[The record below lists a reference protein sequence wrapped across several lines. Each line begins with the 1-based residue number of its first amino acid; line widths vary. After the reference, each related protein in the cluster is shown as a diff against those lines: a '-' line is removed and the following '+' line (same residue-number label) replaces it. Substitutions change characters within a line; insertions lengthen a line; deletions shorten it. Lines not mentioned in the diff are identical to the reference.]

1 MIFHL
6 VINSF
11 FVFLLLASVVELS
24 LFIFKIKNARTRYIC
39 RLLPILKIP
48 VDLFVFGIFGES
60 LFLNLNPFSCE
71 IYLNNSI
78 TALFNLPPGTPIP
91 QYIASK
97 LQPIYLNLFAI
108 SVVAISALLFSYKC
122 ARLVASQI
130 YLRKVLSLSIP
141 CHRLISSH
149 RIHSELQRL
158 NGIVL
163 TCDQV
168 QTPFAAGRRKI
179 LLPTALVNHFSQ
191 DEFEA
196 VIAHELEHL
205 KWKDPILRFISSV
218 ICSICWWIPTGWW
231 SKRLEA
237 DQELASDLGIP
248 KYGIDGSSLGSAFLK
263 AIHQERVATLKS
275 AAICPFVS
283 PKSTHVKRLE
293 NMLNLNKPLKEH
305 TLISTFGAA
314 LCCMAFLC
322 FWMC

>member
-11 FVFLLLASVVELS
+11 FVFLLLAAVVEVS
-24 LFIFKIKNARTRYIC
+24 LFIFKIKSARIRYIC

-48 VDLFVFGIFGES
+48 VDLFVFGVFGKS

-71 IYLNNSI
+71 IYLNNFI
-78 TALFNLPPGTPIP
+78 TTLFNIPPDTTLL
-91 QYIASK
+91 QYVASK
-97 LQPIYLNLFAI
+97 LQPIYLKLFAI
-108 SVVAISALLFSYKC
+108 SSVAISLLLFSYKC
-122 ARLVASQI
+122 TRLIASQI
-130 YLRKVLSLSIP
+130 YLRRILSLSVP
-141 CHRLISSH
+141 CHRLISSK
-149 RIHSELQRL
+149 RIQSELQRL

-168 QTPFAAGRRKI
+168 QIPFAAGRRTI
-179 LLPTALVNHFSQ
+179 LLPTVLMNHLSQ

-205 KWKDPILRFISSV
+205 RWKDPILRFISSV
-218 ICSICWWIPTGWW
+218 ICSLFWWIPTGWW
-231 SKRLEA
+231 SRRLEA
-237 DQELASDLGIP
+237 DQELASDLGTH
-248 KYGIDGSSLGSAFLK
+248 KYGIDACALGSAFLK
-263 AIHQERVATLKS
+263 AIHQERVANLKS

-293 NMLNLNKPLKEH
+293 NMLKPDQPLKGH
-305 TLISTFGAA
+305 TLISAIGAA
-314 LCCMAFLC
+314 ICCMAFLC

>member
-11 FVFLLLASVVELS
+11 FVFLLLAAVVEIS
-24 LFIFKIKNARTRYIC
+24 LFIFKIKSARTRYIC

-48 VDLFVFGIFGES
+48 VDLFVFGVFGES
-60 LFLNLNPFSCE
+60 LFLNFNPFSCE
-71 IYLNNSI
+71 IYLNNFI
-78 TALFNLPPGTPIP
+78 ATLFNIPPDTTLL
-91 QYIASK
+91 QNVASK

-108 SVVAISALLFSYKC
+108 SVVAISTLLFSYKC
-122 ARLVASQI
+122 ARLIVSQI
-130 YLRKVLSLSIP
+130 YLRKILSLSVP
-141 CHRLISSH
+141 CQRSISSQ
-149 RIHSELQRL
+149 RIQTELQRL

-168 QTPFAAGRRKI
+168 QIPFATGRRTI
-179 LLPTALVNHFSQ
+179 LLPTALMNSLSQ

-205 KWKDPILRFISSV
+205 RWKDPILRFISSV
-218 ICSICWWIPTGWW
+218 ICSIFWWIPTGWW
-231 SKRLEA
+231 SKRLET
-237 DQELASDLGIP
+237 DQELASDLGTP
-248 KYGIDGSSLGSAFLK
+248 KYGIDACALGSAFLK
-263 AIHQERVATLKS
+263 TIHQERVATLKS

-293 NMLNLNKPLKEH
+293 NMLNQNQPLKGH
-305 TLISTFGAA
+305 KLISAFGAA
-314 LCCMAFLC
+314 ICCMAFCC